1 MQFRRFSS
9 KRWKSFS
16 MTSDSQELL
25 KAKRQEILRVAAR
38 YGAGNVRLF
47 GSVVRGEAC
56 AASDVD
62 FLVDM
67 DPDRSLMDLAG
78 LVLDLQ
84 ELLDRKVDVVTE
96 DSIYWL
102 LRRRILKE
110 ARSL

>member
-1 MQFRRFSS
+1 
-9 KRWKSFS
+9 
-16 MTSDSQELL
+16 MTSDSQEPL
-25 KAKRQEILRVAAR
+25 KTKRQEILRVAAR
-38 YGAGNVRLF
+38 YGARNVRLF
-47 GSVVRGEAC
+47 GSVVRGEAR
-56 AASDVD
+56 ATSDVD

-110 ARSL
+110 AKPL

>member
-1 MQFRRFSS
+1 
-9 KRWKSFS
+9 
-16 MTSDSQELL
+16 MTSDPQELL
-25 KAKRQEILRVAAR
+25 KAKKQEILKLAAR
-38 YGAGNVRLF
+38 YGARNVRLF
-47 GSVVRGEAC
+47 GSVARGQAR
-56 AASDVD
+56 ATSDVD

-110 ARSL
+110 AKPL

>member
-1 MQFRRFSS
+1 
-9 KRWKSFS
+9 
-16 MTSDSQELL
+16 MTSDSQEPL
-25 KAKRQEILRVAAR
+25 KTKRQEILRVAAR
-38 YGAGNVRLF
+38 YGARNVRLF
-47 GSVVRGEAC
+47 GSVVRGEAR
-56 AASDVD
+56 ATSDVD

-78 LVLDLQ
+78 LILDLQ

-110 ARSL
+110 AKPL

>member
-1 MQFRRFSS
+1 
-9 KRWKSFS
+9 
-16 MTSDSQELL
+16 MTPDSQELL
-25 KAKRQEILRVAAR
+25 KAKKQEILKLAAR
-38 YGAGNVRLF
+38 YGARNVRLF
-47 GSVVRGEAC
+47 GSVARGQAR
-56 AASDVD
+56 ATSDVD

-110 ARSL
+110 AKPL

>member
-1 MQFRRFSS
+1 MITLNQLIKNRR
-9 KRWKSFS
+9 
-16 MTSDSQELL
+16 E
-25 KAKRQEILRVAAR
+25 EILRLAR
-38 YGAGNVRLF
+38 KYGARNVRLF
-47 GSVVRGEAC
+47 GSVVRGEVRAT
-56 AASDVD
+56 SDVD

-67 DPDRSLMDLAG
+67 EPDRSLMDLAG

-110 ARSL
+110 ARPL

>member
-1 MQFRRFSS
+1 M
-9 KRWKSFS
+9 
-16 MTSDSQELL
+16 
-25 KAKRQEILRVAAR
+25 AAR
-38 YGAGNVRLF
+38 YGARNVRLF
-47 GSVVRGEAC
+47 GSVVRGEAR
-56 AASDVD
+56 ATSDVD

-84 ELLDRKVDVVTE
+84 ELLKRKVDVVTE

-110 ARSL
+110 ARPL